1 MAIDNYLNP
10 FFNKF
15 DYAPTQ
21 ELYQDLIVQ
30 SIQIYGHEIY
40 YIPRNITN
48 FDKIYETD
56 DQSTYTNAIQCPV
69 YIENV
74 DGFQGQK
81 DIFTKFGLEIRD
93 QITLTMARR
102 TYERVLKPITNQ
114 PRPMEGDLIYFT
126 LNKKTFQIKYTN
138 NKEIFYPLGILPTYQ
153 MTLELFEYSDETFDT
168 GIPEIDAIQK
178 DSSLNIL
185 DYLITTEDGLIIT
198 DNNGNRITT
207 DDYSEQNIDT
217 ITDDQELA
225 SENITLV
232 DNTETNNFGWE

>member
-1 MAIDNYLNP
+1 
-10 FFNKF
+10 
-15 DYAPTQ
+15 
-21 ELYQDLIVQ
+21 
-30 SIQIYGHEIY
+30 
-40 YIPRNITN
+40 
-48 FDKIYETD
+48 
-56 DQSTYTNAIQCPV
+56 
-69 YIENV
+69 
-74 DGFQGQK
+74 
-81 DIFTKFGLEIRD
+81 
-93 QITLTMARR
+93 
-102 TYERVLKPITNQ
+102 
-114 PRPMEGDLIYFT
+114 MEGDLIYFT